1 VSPDSCGNGVKIYRL
16 GDFRA
21 HVVASEPIDDMFRR
35 LAQFPE
41 DFRMPETLFDYREYV
56 RFKFEFIAYI
66 YKKWARQQIIGRPI
80 DVFAWRANA
89 RLKTIQTV

>member
-1 VSPDSCGNGVKIYRL
+1 
-16 GDFRA
+16 
-21 HVVASEPIDDMFRR
+21 MFRR

-66 YKKWARQQIIGRPI
+66 YKKWARQQIIGRPF

-89 RLKTIQTV
+89 SPQDHSSAVAFRRSPRSLLKLSKDRPLVGFK